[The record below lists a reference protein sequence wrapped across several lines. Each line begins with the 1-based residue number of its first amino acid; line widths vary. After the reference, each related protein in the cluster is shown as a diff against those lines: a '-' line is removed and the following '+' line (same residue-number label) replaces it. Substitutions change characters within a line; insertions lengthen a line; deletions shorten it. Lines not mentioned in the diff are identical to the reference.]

1 MDMESFTLKE
11 RERSARNKI
20 KNRPIRLMT
29 YIMIVVFIG
38 MCANIIYFVVV
49 DSETVVANS
58 ANQRQDSKSRYVK
71 RGDIITSDGVV
82 VATTDYDEE
91 GNEYRYYPYGDLYA
105 HTVGYD
111 SYGKAGLELSQNYD
125 LLDSHAS
132 FPDKVKNDL
141 KGEKNPGDSVV
152 TTLDSNLQTAA
163 ANALYGCNGA
173 VVVMDASTGDILAMY
188 SNPTF
193 DPNEMDYVWDSVHSE
208 EGESSTVLLNRA
220 TQGLY
225 APGSTFK
232 VITAMEYMMEH
243 PDYEDYDY
251 YCEGEDVFNS
261 VSIRCSDSTVH
272 GELGL
277 SGSLA
282 YSCNTSFANIGINE
296 IDMDSLRDFTEK
308 LLFNEKL
315 PFSGDYNES
324 VFVMDGKSDKSLIA
338 QTVIGQADT
347 LVTPLHNAMIM
358 QTIANGG
365 VMMKPQLVSCIKDAD
380 GNVISETKPK
390 AYNTI
395 ISTDI
400 VKGIIPMLHEVC
412 LSGTAARFM
421 ADKPYSVA
429 GKTGTAEYD
438 NNGNCNSWFV
448 GFSNIDDP
456 DIVVSVIVEDYTT
469 NQTSG
474 TYVASMIMDA
484 YYSNNQ

>member
-1 MDMESFTLKE
+1 MEGSVE
-11 RERSARNKI
+11 EKI
-20 KNRPIRLMT
+20 IQKKYLL
-29 YIMIVVFIG
+29 YIDIVIVAIAIFFI
-38 MCANIIYFVVV
+38 
-49 DSETVVANS
+49 
-58 ANQRQDSKSRYVK
+58 
-71 RGDIITSDGVV
+71 
-82 VATTDYDEE
+82 
-91 GNEYRYYPYGDLYA
+91 
-105 HTVGYD
+105 
-111 SYGKAGLELSQNYD
+111 
-125 LLDSHAS
+125 
-132 FPDKVKNDL
+132 
-141 KGEKNPGDSVV
+141 
-152 TTLDSNLQTAA
+152 
-163 ANALYGCNGA
+163 
-173 VVVMDASTGDILAMY
+173 
-188 SNPTF
+188 
-193 DPNEMDYVWDSVHSE
+193 
-208 EGESSTVLLNRA
+208 
-220 TQGLY
+220 
-225 APGSTFK
+225 
-232 VITAMEYMMEH
+232 
-243 PDYEDYDY
+243 
-251 YCEGEDVFNS
+251 
-261 VSIRCSDSTVH
+261 
-272 GELGL
+272 
-277 SGSLA
+277 
-282 YSCNTSFANIGINE
+282 ANIGINE

-347 LVTPLHNAMIM
+347 LVTPLHNALIM

-365 VMMKPQLVSCIKDAD
+365 VMMKPQLVSCIKDSD

-484 YYSNNQ
+484 YYYNNQ